1 MLKKR
6 KKSVLITWTGSYI
19 IILLIPI
26 ITIFINFHYN
36 ARLIEKEIIHSNE
49 LMLNN
54 LKISID
60 KYLENE
66 LSFYNY
72 IYSNV
77 SFENV
82 MLNGEKS
89 SRFYTDIAHL
99 KDDLATYNNYNSEI
113 SCLLYFINKNYAL
126 NVNGATES
134 NHFYQAIDFYNKG
147 MPDYDE
153 WKNLVTAKYNNE
165 FIINKFLHHKTM
177 EECIVYADT
186 LAYYRDNPVNLFI
199 SIPVSEIITLTEA
212 LGANSQ
218 LLIAVNNRTLLAISN
233 GRILEN
239 PEPSDIISSDTFY
252 ENDQY
257 IGLQCSSA
265 ISDVSYHIRIPQKEF
280 WQEARYTRNIL
291 SISIG
296 ITLFMSAICMM
307 LLLRH
312 NFQPLS
318 SLLSKMGRKENTGNE
333 FTQIEELYN
342 DLLSKNRSMH
352 ERILSQEETVRKNTL
367 LAMLKG
373 RNIDTPKGTNITLN
387 ADEEVALV
395 SFEVPMSDEYLIQHD
410 EILHFA
416 LDNIF
421 SELMEEEHFQRTE
434 DGRFLYYLFFIPKA
448 LKDTWK
454 QKCIEKANFLCELFE
469 DKWNLTLTAAL
480 SGYESE
486 LERIRFLYQ
495 DIMEA
500 FEYKNIIGA
509 TGLID
514 TTILKDTI
522 LPFSVHSSVGTEIE
536 NALEKRNLNRMLEI
550 LNHFCESSRKIPFP
564 MCQMQ
569 ILEIFQTAA
578 RSFFDFEVSEER
590 RMYLLGYLK
599 PLLDATNV
607 NDSKELLDNALTY
620 VYKALHDEKKNGY
633 INIVE
638 SVKEYIEAHYADSTL
653 NISTIANSIGRN
665 PKYISK
671 VFKDE
676 TQDGIL
682 DYINMTRI
690 NKAKILLRS
699 GKYSAEDVGSKVGY
713 ASRKSFYRAFTKI
726 TGITPGKFAENEKGA
741 KS

>member
-1 MLKKR
+1 MLK
-6 KKSVLITWTGSYI
+6 KKSVLISWAGSYI

-36 ARLIEKEIIHSNE
+36 ARLIEKEITHANE

-72 IYSNV
+72 IYSND
-77 SFENV
+77 SFKNV
-82 MLNGEKS
+82 MLNREKS

-99 KDDLATYNNYNSEI
+99 KDDLVTYSNYNSKI
-113 SCLLYFINKNYAL
+113 SCLLYFISKDYAL
-126 NVNGATES
+126 NINGATES
-134 NHFYQAIDFYNKG
+134 DHFYQALVFFNKE
-147 MPDYDE
+147 MPDYDQ
-153 WKNLVTAKYNNE
+153 WKNLVTTKYDNE
-165 FIINKFLHHKTM
+165 FIISKFLHHKTM

-186 LAYYRDNPVNLFI
+186 FTYYKDNPVNLFI
-199 SIPVSEIITLTEA
+199 SIPVSEIITLTES
-212 LGANSQ
+212 LGTNTQ
-218 LLIAVNNRTLLAISN
+218 LLIDVNNRSLFAISN
-233 GRILEN
+233 GRILGN
-239 PEPSDIISSDTFY
+239 PKPSDIISSDTVY
-252 ENDQY
+252 DNDQF
-257 IGLQCSSA
+257 IDLQCPSA
-265 ISDVSYHIRIPQKEF
+265 ISGVSYHIRIPKKEF

-291 SISIG
+291 SISIS
-296 ITLFMSAICMM
+296 ITLFMGVICMT

-318 SLLSKMGRKENTGNE
+318 NLLSKMGRKENTRNE
-333 FTQIEELYN
+333 FAQIEELYD

-352 ERILSQEETVRKNTL
+352 ERILSQEETIRKNTL

-373 RNIDTPKGTNITLN
+373 RNIDTPKGTNIITLN
-387 ADEEVALV
+387 TDEEVALV
-395 SFEVPMSDEYLIQHD
+395 SFEVPLSDEYLIQHD

-421 SELMEEEHFQRTE
+421 CEMMEEEHFQQTE
-434 DGRFLYYLFFIPKA
+434 DGRFLHYLFFIPKA

-469 DKWNLTLTAAL
+469 DKWNITLTAAL

-486 LERIRFLYQ
+486 LEHIRFLYH

-509 TGLID
+509 TGIID
-514 TTILKDTI
+514 TTILKDTVV
-522 LPFSVHSSVGTEIE
+522 PFSVHSSVGMEIE
-536 NALEKRNLNRMLEI
+536 DALEKGNLNRMSEI

-564 MCQMQ
+564 MFQMQ

-578 RSFFDFEVSEER
+578 RFFFDFEVSEER

-599 PLLDATNV
+599 PLLDATNAT
-607 NDSKELLDNALTY
+607 DSKELLGNALTY
-620 VYKALHDEKKNGY
+620 VHKGLYDEKKNGY

-682 DYINMTRI
+682 NYINMTRI

-699 GKYSAEDVGSKVGY
+699 GKYSVEDVGSKVGY